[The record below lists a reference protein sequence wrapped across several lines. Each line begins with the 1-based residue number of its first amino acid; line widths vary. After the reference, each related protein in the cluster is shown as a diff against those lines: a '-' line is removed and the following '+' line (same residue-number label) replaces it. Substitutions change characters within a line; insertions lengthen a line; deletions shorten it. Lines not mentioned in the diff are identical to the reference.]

1 MKRVLAFDLPV
12 RLFHWIFTILF
23 VTALVIANTVD
34 DDSPT
39 FSYHMMAGMTLGF
52 VLFLRIIWGF
62 IGSTYARFNSFMV
75 KPSQLIGYFKEMFR
89 SSTKRYLNHN
99 PASSIAALVMFICV
113 IGLGL
118 TGYRMTTGAE
128 GIKDVHEFF
137 AQLFVVTAIAHIIG
151 VVYHQVRHRDGM
163 ITSMFDGKKDA
174 VDGQKP
180 IESSRNAA
188 GFIFLLLT
196 IGFIWFLNSNFDST
210 TRTLDVFGTEILLGE
225 HEESGDH
232 DRNRE
237 RDRD

>member
-1 MKRVLAFDLPV
+1 MKRVLAFDLPI
-12 RLFHWIFTILF
+12 RLFHWIFTLLF
-23 VTALVIANTVD
+23 VTAIVIANTVD
-34 DDSPT
+34 DDSVI